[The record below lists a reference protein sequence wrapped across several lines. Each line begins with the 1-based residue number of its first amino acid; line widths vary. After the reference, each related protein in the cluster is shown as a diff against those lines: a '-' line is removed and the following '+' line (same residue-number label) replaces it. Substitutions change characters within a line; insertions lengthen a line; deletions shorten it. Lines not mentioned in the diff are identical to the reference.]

1 MIINTN
7 KLIFNDYK
15 LYGGINKDKLFNGQ
29 IVITL
34 ETINPINVNEIM
46 KLFNNDNSNRNR
58 RWLPSQPLEAQMW
71 QPHRLPISHLY

>member
-34 ETINPINVNEIM
+34 ETINPININEIM
-46 KLFNNDNSNRNR
+46 EMFKNDSPNTNGR
-58 RWLPSQPLEAQMW
+58 
-71 QPHRLPISHLY
+71 